1 MKTPLEKNDGA
12 GASSAAAPSALSAPA
27 VLVFGAARARLADYI
42 ELTKPRIS
50 LLVLLVTA
58 VGFALASPEA
68 IDSALM
74 AHTLLGTA
82 LVAFAANAL
91 NQLIERDADRLMR
104 RTAARPIPSGRLG
117 SSQAC
122 AFGTAAAL
130 IGSSYLALTV
140 NLLAALLAAATIGL
154 YLFAYTPLKRRSV
167 YNTLVGAVPGA
178 LPAMIG
184 FAAARD
190 AVTAP
195 AWMLFAIVWVWQLP
209 HFFAIAWMYRED
221 YTRGGF
227 RMLSRADPDG
237 VRTGRWVVVC
247 SVVLLLVSLL
257 PFWMGVAGGAYGA
270 GAAMFG
276 TVLLLV
282 GIRSSVLRTAGGAR
296 IMVIASVVYLPAL
309 LILMLLDRVQG

>member
-1 MKTPLEKNDGA
+1 MKAPVEENDG
-12 GASSAAAPSALSAPA
+12 GVASSAVAPSALSAPA
-27 VLVFGAARARLADYI
+27 VLAFGAARARLADYI

-50 LLVLLVTA
+50 MLVLLVTA
-58 VGFALASPEA
+58 VGFALASPET
-68 IDSALM
+68 IDSTLM
-74 AHTLLGTA
+74 AHALLGTA
-82 LVAFAANAL
+82 LVAIGANAL
-91 NQLIERDADRLMR
+91 NQVIEHDADRLMP
-104 RTAARPIPSGRLG
+104 RTATRPIPSGRLG
-117 SSQAC
+117 CSQAC
-122 AFGTAAAL
+122 AFGTASAL

-140 NLLAALLAAATIGL
+140 NPLAALLAVATIAL

-178 LPAMIG
+178 LPALIG
-184 FAAARD
+184 FAAARG
-190 AVTAP
+190 ALTAP

-221 YTRGGF
+221 YARGGF

-237 VRTGRWVVVC
+237 ARTGRWVVIC
-247 SVVLLLVSLL
+247 SVVLLPASLL
-257 PFWMGVAGGAYGA
+257 PFWTGVAGGAYGA

-282 GIRSSVLRTAGGAR
+282 GIRSSVLRTAGSAR
-296 IMVIASVVYLPAL
+296 IMVIASVLYLPAL